1 MRWGLLIANGIFA
14 GAATKGAR
22 LGPRGGRSGFSTR
35 ERYGTTTDAT
45 ADVNPG
51 LDVFSNTPQFSH
63 PDLKMT
69 FRDGASGLPR

>member
-1 MRWGLLIANGIFA
+1 V
-14 GAATKGAR
+14 
-22 LGPRGGRSGFSTR
+22 GRSQRVSAR

-51 LDVFSNTPQFSH
+51 LDVFSNTAQFSH

-69 FRDGASGLPR
+69 FRDGAGGLLR